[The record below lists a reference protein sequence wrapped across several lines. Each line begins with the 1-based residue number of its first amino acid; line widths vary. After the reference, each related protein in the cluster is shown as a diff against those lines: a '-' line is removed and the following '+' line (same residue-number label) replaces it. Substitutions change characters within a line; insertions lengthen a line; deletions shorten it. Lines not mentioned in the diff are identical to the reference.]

1 MSPQEFY
8 QTFRE
13 QQQALLRVTSRTRN
27 WITVLK
33 LLCFAALVFC
43 LYRLVATY
51 GATAWIWCGAG
62 TVAAFILLT
71 VWDNRVAA
79 RIIELKT
86 LIRCCDTESDYLNGK
101 TAELDTGVKFLDPG
115 HPYSLDL
122 DLFGEESLF
131 QALNRTVTPQGTQR
145 LVRWLLAPCQD
156 PQRITTPAAGRSRTG
171 LAGGVDAPFPPRQEW
186 CTRLPETTIPP
197 YAAGSTNPAFSNTA
211 MPGRPST
218 WQTPISIS
226 LWIAAFFS
234 LIPYGIPGIALFIQL
249 GVLGLFLKRINRLSR
264 QTDRFLHAVGTY
276 NHLVARITATS
287 FSCQELQVLQHTLT
301 EGRPAEKALRTLN
314 RILSSF
320 DQRNNVLV
328 AVILNGIYLKDLHH
342 ILQLDRWRENYRENV
357 STWLDTIQRFDAL
370 VSMGTYRFNHPDYC
384 TPVLSDDILLQAE
397 EMGHPLL
404 NTKGKVSNDFEVR
417 KLHDLYIVTGANM
430 AGKST
435 FLRTVGVNLVLA
447 LSGNV
452 VCSRTFACRT
462 MSLFT
467 SMRTT
472 DNLAKG
478 TSYFHAELLRLQ
490 QLVAT
495 AEHADR
501 LFIILDEML
510 KGTNSQDKLNGSLK
524 FLTRLRS
531 LPVAGLIATHD
542 LALGE
547 LAKQDP
553 QHFHNVC
560 FEIEHAGEKIIY
572 DYKLRP
578 GVSRN
583 MNASILLQQM
593 GLI

>member
-1 MSPQEFY
+1 MAQ
-8 QTFRE
+8 
-13 QQQALLRVTSRTRN
+13 
-27 WITVLK
+27 K
-33 LLCFAALVFC
+33 
-43 LYRLVATY
+43 
-51 GATAWIWCGAG
+51 
-62 TVAAFILLT
+62 
-71 VWDNRVAA
+71 
-79 RIIELKT
+79 IIEVADLKK
-86 LIRCCDTESDYLNGK
+86 YYNGG
-101 TAELDTGVKFLDPG
+101 AVHAMDGV
-115 HPYSLDL
+115 
-122 DLFGEESLF
+122 
-131 QALNRTVTPQGTQR
+131 TVDICRGD
-145 LVRWLLAPCQD
+145 V
-156 PQRITTPAAGRSRTG
+156 I
-171 LAGGVDAPFPPRQEW
+171 
-186 CTRLPETTIPP
+186 
-197 YAAGSTNPAFSNTA
+197 
-211 MPGRPST
+211 
-218 WQTPISIS
+218 
-226 LWIAAFFS
+226 
-234 LIPYGIPGIALFIQL
+234 
-249 GVLGLFLKRINRLSR
+249 
-264 QTDRFLHAVGTY
+264 
-276 NHLVARITATS
+276 
-287 FSCQELQVLQHTLT
+287 
-301 EGRPAEKALRTLN
+301 
-314 RILSSF
+314 
-320 DQRNNVLV
+320 
-328 AVILNGIYLKDLHH
+328 AVIGP
-342 ILQLDRWRENYRENV
+342 
-357 STWLDTIQRFDAL
+357 S
-370 VSMGTYRFNHPDYC
+370 G
-384 TPVLSDDILLQAE
+384 
-397 EMGHPLL
+397 G
-404 NTKGKVSNDFEVR
+404 
-417 KLHDLYIVTGANM
+417 
-430 AGKST
+430 GKST

>member
-1 MSPQEFY
+1 MVHE
-8 QTFRE
+8 
-13 QQQALLRVTSRTRN
+13 
-27 WITVLK
+27 ITGNDDTAVRRWLDEPRFFK
-33 LLCFAALVFC
+33 
-43 LYRLVATY
+43 YRH
-51 GATAWIWCGAG
+51 
-62 TVAAFILLT
+62 
-71 VWDNRVAA
+71 A
-79 RIIELKT
+79 RKT
-86 LIRCCDTESDYLNGK
+86 LYLAN
-101 TAELDTGVKFLDPG
+101 AV
-115 HPYSLDL
+115 S
-122 DLFGEESLF
+122 
-131 QALNRTVTPQGTQR
+131 V
-145 LVRWLLAPCQD
+145 
-156 PQRITTPAAGRSRTG
+156 
-171 LAGGVDAPFPPRQEW
+171 
-186 CTRLPETTIPP
+186 
-197 YAAGSTNPAFSNTA
+197 
-211 MPGRPST
+211 
-218 WQTPISIS
+218 S

-452 VCSRTFACRT
+452 VCSRTFVCRT